1 MNAGRKTKKVRRVR
15 IDGKKER
22 SRRRKKN
29 REKK

>member
-1 MNAGRKTKKVRRVR
+1 MNAGRKTKKVR